1 MSLSILTDYLPTTIE
16 VQGVRYP
23 INWDFRTS
31 ILFEQ
36 LILDD
41 SIDEEKKLW
50 KALTLYFGETETFKI
65 INNNN
70 MNDFIKPMLTFY
82 RCGKEESNSTTSKEE
97 SSELEKIYDFS
108 YDDSYIYA
116 AFLQTYRIDLQD
128 IEDFHWWKFKA
139 LFNSLTDDCKFM
151 KILGYRNIDLS
162 KVKDKEKK
170 NFYKQM
176 KKIYALPESIKEKEK
191 QILISEMLMR
201 GEDPVN
207 LLQQ

>member
-82 RCGKEESNSTTSKEE
+82 RCGKEESNSTTSREE
-97 SSELEKIYDFS
+97 SSELEKIYDFA

-151 KILGYRNIDLS
+151 KILGYRNVDLT
-162 KVKDKEKK
+162 KIKDKEKK